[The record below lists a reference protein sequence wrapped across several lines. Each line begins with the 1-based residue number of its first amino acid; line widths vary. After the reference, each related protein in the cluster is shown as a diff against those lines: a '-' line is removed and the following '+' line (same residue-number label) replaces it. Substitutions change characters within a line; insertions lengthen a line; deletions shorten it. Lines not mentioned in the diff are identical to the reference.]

1 LSILATGQ
9 RLPENFVGK
18 KKKKQNAP
26 TPASDSGEDRLGEL
40 YAVIRRWFYDAD
52 LQAIRVTL
60 GTLKAHYL
68 DVGDPPW
75 LFVVAPPGTG
85 KTSLTIMGTARLP
98 KVVSLGS
105 FTPNTFLSGFYG
117 RSDPGLLEQLG
128 ETKENGRVHTTT
140 GNGILLA
147 KDFTTVLSMRR
158 ETRSEIL
165 AQLREIH
172 DGEFRRSFGTGDTKV
187 WRGRITLVAAVTPII
202 DRHYSIFST
211 LGERFLQVR
220 WHRPQS
226 PAAGHRAIRQQGSE
240 DIIRLQL
247 RRAIKELF
255 TTSIQSAPKMNA
267 QASHRIANLAELV
280 AIARTH
286 VARDNFGRRDI
297 EYVAEPE
304 ANTRISKG
312 LAAIAKGV
320 AALNG
325 RDKVAESDLQD
336 AFRVGL
342 DSISDNRRR
351 LLLSIV
357 QGRDCGTVGLPR
369 TIQSRELE
377 ELQALNLTVTK
388 AGTPHL
394 TKPVERLVRKAR
406 ILVNGVRLMQ

>member
-1 LSILATGQ
+1 M
-9 RLPENFVGK
+9 PK
-18 KKKKQNAP
+18 KKRKQNAP
-26 TPASDSGEDRLGEL
+26 PLVPEPGNDRLSDL
-40 YAVIRRWFYDAD
+40 NAVVRRWFYEAD

-75 LFVVAPPGTG
+75 LFSVAPPATG

-98 KVVSLGS
+98 EVVSLGS
-105 FTPNTFLSGFYG
+105 FTPSTFLSGFYG

-158 ETRSEIL
+158 ETRGEIL

-172 DGEFRRSFGTGDTKV
+172 DGEFRRSFGTGETKV

-226 PAAGHRAIRQQGSE
+226 PKAGHRAIRQQGSE
-240 DIIRLQL
+240 EIIRKQL
-247 RRAIKELF
+247 RCAIKELF
-255 TTSIQSAPKMNA
+255 TTSLKSAPKMNA
-267 QASHRIANLAELV
+267 QASHRIAHLAELV
-280 AIARTH
+280 ALARTH
-286 VARDNFGRRDI
+286 VFRNSFGGRDI
-297 EYVAEPE
+297 EYVPESE

-325 RDKVAESDLQD
+325 RDKVAEEDLQD

-342 DSISDNRRR
+342 DTISDNRRK
-351 LLLSIV
+351 LLLAIV
-357 QGRDCGTVGLPR
+357 QGRDCETIGLPR
-369 TIQSRELE
+369 TIRSRELE
-377 ELQALNLTVTK
+377 ELEALNLIVNK
-388 AGTPHL
+388 DRTPRL
-394 TKPVERLVRKAR
+394 TKQAERLLRKAN
-406 ILVNGVRLMQ
+406 IIINGVPLMP